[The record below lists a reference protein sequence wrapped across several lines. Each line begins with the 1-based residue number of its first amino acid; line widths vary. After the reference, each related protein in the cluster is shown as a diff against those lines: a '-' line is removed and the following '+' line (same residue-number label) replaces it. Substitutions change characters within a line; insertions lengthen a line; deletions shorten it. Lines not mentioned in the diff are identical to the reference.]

1 MKRVFCQE
9 QIIFKGELC
18 DIETVLFLE
27 PEKDSVSYGRGKVG
41 AREQKGKCE
50 LERDGKVK

>member
-1 MKRVFCQE
+1 MFCQK